1 MKGGRW
7 GERREGG
14 REGEKGAG
22 INKNAPPHPCHCW
35 TLSNPSATL
44 KWNFQAP
51 GRDISD
57 QAVNDSISPST

>member
-1 MKGGRW
+1 MKEGRW

-35 TLSNPSATL
+35 TLSNPFSYSKVEFSGSRKRYFRA
-44 KWNFQAP
+44 
-51 GRDISD
+51 GR
-57 QAVNDSISPST
+57 Q